1 MASRP
6 CERVSAETWSKGGEL
21 EQASNRR
28 SGRRLKRMSERA
40 GQMALREIARAEV
53 SASQTAPVSPETFVS
68 PENKE
73 GAPPLATAPDPEVA
87 GAKSYRRRVLL
98 VLSSV
103 VVALALYWAS
113 GYFVAYTNDAYV
125 TSDFVGVAPYISGR
139 IVSVNVADNQTVQ
152 RGELLATIDP
162 TPFQL
167 ALNEK
172 QAKKA
177 EAEAQLAVDR
187 DVIAAAQAKRD
198 DATAKE
204 RLASDNVRRA
214 TPITAAG
221 FYSRQGLDT
230 LTAKEQEA
238 KAILADAEAAI
249 AKAQQMLALH
259 QATVAAIS
267 AEIAYLQWQ
276 LDQTKLLAPSNGTI
290 TQLSLRAGDQ
300 AVENKPLIGLVDAH
314 AWRIYANY
322 KESVIR
328 HMKVG
333 HTAWIWLDAYPWHFH
348 RAAIQGIARGIS
360 REQTERRMLPYVAP
374 TTDWIR
380 LERRFPVTLVL
391 QDLSPEITLHM
402 GSDAR
407 TIIFY

>member
-1 MASRP
+1 MTDQDTTIQLRDVARVRP
-6 CERVSAETWSKGGEL
+6 RLPNVEPEET
-21 EQASNRR
+21 
-28 SGRRLKRMSERA
+28 
-40 GQMALREIARAEV
+40 
-53 SASQTAPVSPETFVS
+53 
-68 PENKE
+68 
-73 GAPPLATAPDPEVA
+73 APPLEKPAASPLETTSEPQDT
-87 GAKSYRRRVLL
+87 GGGSYRRRVLL
-98 VLSSV
+98 VLALL
-103 VVALALYWAS
+103 ALALGVYWAS
-113 GYFVAYTNDAYV
+113 GYFVAYTDDAYV
-125 TSDFVGVAPYISGR
+125 TSDFVNVAPYISGR
-139 IVSVNVADNQTVQ
+139 IISVNVVDNQTVQ
-152 RGELLATIDP
+152 RDQLLATIDP

-172 QAKKA
+172 QAKKT

-187 DVIAAAQAKRD
+187 EVIAAAQAQRD
-198 DATAKE
+198 DFAAKE
-204 RLASDNVRRA
+204 RLASDNVKRA

-238 KAILADAEAAI
+238 KAALADAESAI
-249 AKAQQMLALH
+249 AKAQQTLALH
-259 QATVAAIS
+259 QATVTTIS

-276 LDQTKLLAPSNGTI
+276 LDQTKLLAPSDGTI
-290 TQLSLRAGDQ
+290 TQLMLRVGDQ

-322 KESVIR
+322 KETVIR

-333 HTAWIWLDAYPWHFH
+333 GTAWIWLDAYPWHLH
-348 RAAIQGIARGIS
+348 RAVIQGIARGIS
-360 REQTERRMLPYVAP
+360 RDQTERKLLPYVAP

-391 QDLSPEITLHM
+391 QDQSPDITLHM